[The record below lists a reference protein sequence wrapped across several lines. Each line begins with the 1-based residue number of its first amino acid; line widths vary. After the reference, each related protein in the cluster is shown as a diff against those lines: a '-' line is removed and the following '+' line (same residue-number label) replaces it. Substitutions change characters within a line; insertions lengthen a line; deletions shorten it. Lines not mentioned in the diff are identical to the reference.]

1 MMSPKPTVNIYIIK
15 VYMKGYVM
23 SKYTLAQFTAV
34 CNKEYSVSLTE
45 SQYLEIYKD
54 YICGALFE
62 GDIEFYIK
70 ECV

>member
-1 MMSPKPTVNIYIIK
+1 
-15 VYMKGYVM
+15 MKGYVM